1 VKSWLTRLTFTHWL
15 LIAGS
20 AFVLATLVFPGN
32 RGTAW
37 QSVSGL
43 SFSPDGKWLAIGVY
57 GGRFRPL
64 RERWYFAD
72 VTHTVVLAAS
82 GGERPPTILGSDR
95 YRDSDVLNMM
105 PEVFIGPSVAF
116 ASGGE
121 LVSASFGG
129 SFNVWKVPDGMLLRK
144 LSMDRPHVRTL
155 VALPRRNSV
164 LAAFRRWM
172 TLWDL
177 TDNSPPTPLETGV
190 NIQAIAATPDGQGV
204 ALGGLISPEIEFW
217 NIATHKLVH
226 RFAAFDDKNA
236 SIRAMAYSPTAK
248 TLVVANEQ
256 EIRIIDAE
264 KFAVADV
271 LPERLVLALA
281 VSPDGRLLTTGRYDG
296 VTLWDLPARRKK
308 ALRWQ
313 VPPVESLQFSPDGRR
328 LAAGSSDGTTRV
340 WDVRTGELLWTWK
353 LSLGNRE
360 ELLERLKTGLLI
372 ALAVGLPLY
381 VVRLLFLRLKRDRN
395 STRPDLEF

>member
-1 VKSWLTRLTFTHWL
+1 MKSWLTRLTFTHWL
-15 LIAGS
+15 LIAGL
-20 AFVLATLVFPGN
+20 AFVLATLIFPGN

-43 SFSPDGKWLAIGVY
+43 SFSPDGRWLAIGVY

-82 GGERPPTILGSDR
+82 GGEKPPTILGSDR
-95 YRDSDVLNMM
+95 YRDSDVLNML

-121 LVSASFGG
+121 LVSANFGG
-129 SFNVWKVPDGMLLRK
+129 SFDVWKIPDGTLLRM

-155 VALPRRNSV
+155 VALPRRNRV

-172 TLWDL
+172 TLWNLSD
-177 TDNSPPTPLETGV
+177 DSAPTPLEAGI
-190 NIQAIAATPDGQGV
+190 NIQAIAATPDGAGV

-217 NIATHKLVH
+217 NVATRKLVR
-226 RFAAFDDKNA
+226 RFAAFDDRNA
-236 SIRAMAYSPTAK
+236 SIRAMAFGPTAK

-256 EIRIIDAE
+256 EIRIIDAG
-264 KFAVADV
+264 KFAVTDV
-271 LPERLVLALA
+271 LPERMVLALA
-281 VSPDGRLLTTGRYDG
+281 VSPDGRELATGRYDG
-296 VTLWDLPARRKK
+296 VTLWDLPTRKK
-308 ALRWQ
+308 KSLRWQ

-328 LAAGSSDGTTRV
+328 LAAGCSDGATRV
-340 WDVRTGELLWTWK
+340 WDVGTEELLWTWK

-381 VVRLLFLRLKRDRN
+381 VVRLLFLRLKRGRD
-395 STRPDLEF
+395 STRPDPDF